1 MPTIHMSYAD
11 ATQVVYALREL
22 DAKAWEVLPESVRD
36 MADEFRDSIHDAW
49 LRDDGDV
56 RLKVTA
62 KDAGTIMSALA
73 AEVLRKRKWSIR
85 VGQEIHSTAR
95 IMRELSAKLDS

>member
-1 MPTIHMSYAD
+1 MPTVHMSYTD
-11 ATQVVYALREL
+11 ATQVVYALREI

-36 MADEFRDSIHDAW
+36 MADGFRDSIRDAW

-56 RLKVTA
+56 KLKITA
-62 KDAGTIMSALA
+62 KDAGIVMSALA
-73 AEVLRKRKWSIR
+73 AEVLRKRQ
-85 VGQEIHSTAR
+85 VGQDIHSTAR